1 MKRRNLLGAIAAAG
15 ALGAAPPVRRN
26 GLRPLFSDCGCAPQ
40 VQTSKD
46 KPPGSTVF
54 RDVGSKLRIT
64 NMQVFGVTLDE
75 RIAQADRPYVFV
87 KLETNQGVVGW
98 GEATLEGKASA
109 AMACVMDLKD
119 HIIGSDPMQVEH
131 LYQLMYVGSFYRG
144 GPVLGSAISG
154 IDQALWDIRGK
165 VLNLPVYELLGG
177 PVDPRGVRGYYHAS
191 AWSLGQAQ
199 ELRDRTKAA
208 GVTALKFQLPDLL
221 EWVETG
227 AKLKRAVKHLERLRE
242 GLGPD
247 IDFACDFHARPSPT
261 VAAIILREIEP
272 LHMLFAEEVCPPEN
286 LRAMA
291 KAVKYSATP
300 IATGERLIASYG
312 CAEVIDMG
320 IVDILQP
327 DIAHVGGVTALW
339 KVSAAAEAS
348 GIRMAPHACEGP
360 IGGIASL
367 HVDAAGPNF
376 LAQEI
381 CGFVDGGEKARV
393 WEDLMGFPA
402 MRMVDG
408 RYPLPSGVGLGINI
422 SEAALKRYPFQGTR
436 PFPTTFFEDGSIASL

>member
-1 MKRRNLLGAIAAAG
+1 MKRRHLLGVFAAAG
-15 ALGAAPPVRRN
+15 ALHGGPSRRLLN
-26 GLRPLFSDCGCAPQ
+26 DCGCAPQ
-40 VQTSKD
+40 IQISRT
-46 KPPGSTVF
+46 KPPGAEAF

-75 RIAQADRPYVFV
+75 RIAPVDRPYVFV

-98 GEATLEGKASA
+98 GEATLEGKAAA

-119 HIIGSDPMQVEH
+119 LIIGSDPMQVEH
-131 LYQLMYVGSFYRG
+131 LYQLMYIGSFYRG

-165 VLNLPVYELLGG
+165 VLNMPVYELLGG

-191 AWSLGQAQ
+191 AWSLSEAR
-199 ELRDRTKAA
+199 ELRDKTKAA
-208 GVTALKFQLPDLL
+208 GITALKFQLPDLL

-227 AKLKRAVKHLERLRE
+227 AKIKRAVKNMEMLRE

-247 IDFACDFHARPSPT
+247 LDFAVDFHARPSPT

-272 LHMLFAEEVCPPEN
+272 LHLLFAEEICPPEN
-286 LRAMA
+286 VRAMA
-291 KAVKYSATP
+291 RAVRYSTTP
-300 IATGERLIASYG
+300 IATGERLIAAYG
-312 CAEVIDMG
+312 CADVIDMG

-381 CGFVDGGEKARV
+381 CGFVDAGDRGKV

-408 RYPLPSGVGLGINI
+408 RYPLPTRPGLGINI
-422 SEAALKRYPFQGTR
+422 SEGALKKYPFQGTR
-436 PFPTTFFEDGSIASL
+436 PFPTVFHEDGSVASI

>member
-1 MKRRNLLGAIAAAG
+1 
-15 ALGAAPPVRRN
+15 
-26 GLRPLFSDCGCAPQ
+26 
-40 VQTSKD
+40 
-46 KPPGSTVF
+46 
-54 RDVGSKLRIT
+54 
-64 NMQVFGVTLDE
+64 
-75 RIAQADRPYVFV
+75 
-87 KLETNQGVVGW
+87 
-98 GEATLEGKASA
+98 
-109 AMACVMDLKD
+109 
-119 HIIGSDPMQVEH
+119 MQVEH
-131 LYQLMYVGSFYRG
+131 LWQLMYIGSFYRG

-165 VLNLPVYELLGG
+165 VMNLPVYEMLGG
-177 PVDPRGVRGYYHAS
+177 PVDPRGVRGYYHAA
-191 AWSLGQAQ
+191 AWSLSEAR
-199 ELRDRTKAA
+199 ELRDQTRQA

-227 AKLKRAVKHLERLRE
+227 AKIKRAVRHMEMLRE

-247 IDFACDFHARPSPT
+247 LDFAVDFHARPSPT

-272 LHMLFAEEVCPPEN
+272 LHLLFAEEVCPPEN
-286 LRAMA
+286 VRAMA
-291 KAVKYSATP
+291 RAVKFSTTP

-312 CAEVIDMG
+312 CAELIDLG
-320 IVDILQP
+320 VVDILQP
-327 DIAHVGGVTALW
+327 DIAHIGGVTALW

-381 CGFVDGGEKARV
+381 CGFVDAGEKGKV

-402 MRMVDG
+402 MRMVNG
-408 RYPLPSGVGLGINI
+408 RYPLPTRPGLGIDI
-422 SEAALKRYPFQGTR
+422 SEAAIKRYPFQGTR
-436 PFPTTFFEDGSIASL
+436 PFPPAFHEDGSVASL

>member
-1 MKRRNLLGAIAAAG
+1 MRRRELLGAFAAAG
-15 ALGAAPPVRRN
+15 VFGGASPRRV
-26 GLRPLFSDCGCAPQ
+26 LLPDCGCAPQ
-40 VQTSKD
+40 IRTASD
-46 KPPGSTVF
+46 KPPGGAAF

-64 NMQVFGVTLDE
+64 NLQVFGVTLDE

-87 KLETNQGVVGW
+87 KIETNQGVVGW

-119 HIIGSDPMQVEH
+119 LIIGSDPMQVEH
-131 LYQLMYVGSFYRG
+131 LWQLMYVGSFYRG

-165 VLNLPVYELLGG
+165 VMNLPVYELLGG
-177 PVDPRGVRGYYHAS
+177 PVDPQGIRGYYHAS
-191 AWSLGQAQ
+191 AWSLAEAR
-199 ELRDRTKAA
+199 ELRDQTKAA

-227 AKLKRAVKHLERLRE
+227 AKLTRAVKHMEMLRE

-247 IDFACDFHARPSPT
+247 LDFAVDFHARPSPT

-272 LHMLFAEEVCPPEN
+272 LHLLFAEEICPPEN
-286 LRAMA
+286 VRAMA
-291 KAVKYSATP
+291 RAVRYSATP

-312 CAEVIDMG
+312 CAELIDLGVI
-320 IVDILQP
+320 DILQP
-327 DIAHVGGVTALW
+327 DIAHIGGVTALW

-381 CGFVDGGEKARV
+381 CGFVDGGEKAKV

-408 RYPLPSGVGLGINI
+408 RYPLPTRPGLGIDI

-436 PFPTTFFEDGSIASL
+436 PFQTVFHEDGSVASI